1 MVGSLKMKKLFDT
14 PIKSIRKYC
23 LNICSYTP
31 KEVRKCILIDCPLYV
46 YRMGTRP
53 TEQTVKSV
61 KNYHSKNHKPT
72 K

>member
-1 MVGSLKMKKLFDT
+1 MKKLFDT

-31 KEVRKCILIDCPLYV
+31 KEVRKCTLIDCPLYA

-53 TEQTVKSV
+53 SKETIKSIRD
-61 KNYHSKNHKPT
+61 YHLKNHEPT
-72 K
+72 KEV

>member
-1 MVGSLKMKKLFDT
+1 MKKLFDT

-31 KEVRKCILIDCPLYV
+31 KEVRKCTLIDCPLYV

-53 TEQTVKSV
+53 SEETIKSIRD
-61 KNYHSKNHKPT
+61 YHSINPKPI
-72 K
+72 KEV

>member
-1 MVGSLKMKKLFDT
+1 MKKLFDT

-31 KEVRKCILIDCPLYV
+31 KEVRKCTLIDCPLYV

-53 TEQTVKSV
+53 SKETIKSIEDYRSI
-61 KNYHSKNHKPT
+61 NPKPA
-72 K
+72 KEL

>member
-1 MVGSLKMKKLFDT
+1 MKKLFDT

-31 KEVRKCILIDCPLYV
+31 KEVRKCKLIDCPLYV

-53 TEQTVKSV
+53 SEETIKSIEDYRSI
-61 KNYHSKNHKPT
+61 NPKPA
-72 K
+72 KEL

>member
-1 MVGSLKMKKLFDT
+1 MKKLFDT

-31 KEVRKCILIDCPLYV
+31 KEVRKCTLIDCPLYA

-53 TEQTVKSV
+53 SKETIKSIED
-61 KNYHSKNHKPT
+61 YHSINPKPT
-72 K
+72 KEV

>member
-1 MVGSLKMKKLFDT
+1 MKKLFDT

-31 KEVRKCILIDCPLYV
+31 KEVRKCTLIDCPLYV

-53 TEQTVKSV
+53 SKETIKSIEDYRSI
-61 KNYHSKNHKPT
+61 NPKPA
-72 K
+72 KEV

>member
-1 MVGSLKMKKLFDT
+1 MKKLFDT

-31 KEVRKCILIDCPLYV
+31 KVVRKCTLIDCPLYV

-53 TEQTVKSV
+53 SEETIKSI
-61 KNYHSKNHKPT
+61 KDYRSINPKPA
-72 K
+72 KEL

>member
-1 MVGSLKMKKLFDT
+1 MKKLFYT

-31 KEVRKCILIDCPLYV
+31 KEVRKCTLIDCPLYI

-53 TEQTVKSV
+53 SKETIKSIED
-61 KNYHSKNHKPT
+61 YHLKNHEPT
-72 K
+72 KEV

>member
-1 MVGSLKMKKLFDT
+1 MKKLFDT

-31 KEVRKCILIDCPLYV
+31 KEVRKCTLIDCPLYV

-53 TEQTVKSV
+53 SEETMKSIEDYRSI
-61 KNYHSKNHKPT
+61 NPKPA
-72 K
+72 KEL

>member
-1 MVGSLKMKKLFDT
+1 MKKLFDT

-31 KEVRKCILIDCPLYV
+31 KEVRKCTLIECPLYA

-53 TEQTVKSV
+53 SKETIKSIEDYRSI
-61 KNYHSKNHKPT
+61 NPKPA
-72 K
+72 KEL